1 MIEFTLNG
9 VPNKE
14 FMDVYP
20 EEWPQFVAAVLGARK
35 IELDWDF
42 LKDAEGYDSEE
53 QWEMPEDVIRLI
65 EFKDVSLPRFSIGYV
80 ALCEYKGVR
89 FLCEQ
94 NASPFAFYR
103 KAE

>member
-9 VPNKE
+9 VPDKE
-14 FMDVYP
+14 FMSAYP
-20 EEWPQFVAAVLGARK
+20 EEWSQFVAAVLGARK
-35 IELDWDF
+35 IELNWDF

-53 QWEMPEDVIRLI
+53 QWEIPEDVTVLI
-65 EFKDVSLPRFSIGYV
+65 GFQDVSLPHFSIGYV
-80 ALCEYKGVR
+80 ALCEYKGVK

-94 NASPFAFYR
+94 CASPFMFYR